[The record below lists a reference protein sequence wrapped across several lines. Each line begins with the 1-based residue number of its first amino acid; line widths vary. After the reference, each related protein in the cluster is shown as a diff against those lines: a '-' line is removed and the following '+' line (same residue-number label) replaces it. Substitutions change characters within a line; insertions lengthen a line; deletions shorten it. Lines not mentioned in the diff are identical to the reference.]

1 MICELVPLV
10 LNLKSV
16 DAEILQSRLPG
27 TFCSP
32 LASPE
37 SAQ

>member
-1 MICELVPLV
+1 MICGLPPMV

-16 DAEILQSRLPG
+16 SAEILDSHLPG
-27 TFCSP
+27 TFCFT

-37 SAQ
+37 SA